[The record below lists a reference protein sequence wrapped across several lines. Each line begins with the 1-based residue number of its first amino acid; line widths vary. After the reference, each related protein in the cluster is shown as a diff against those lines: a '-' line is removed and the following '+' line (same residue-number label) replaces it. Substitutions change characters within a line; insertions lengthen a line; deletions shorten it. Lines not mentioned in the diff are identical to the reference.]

1 MQRSVATDQPA
12 VSLNLSRKSFQN
24 RVAVDRV
31 GSLRWRLRAFWH
43 AVLALFGVTGRSMA
57 PMVAFRKGSPSVRE
71 GLPSRPTWG
80 GPPDDEVGVP
90 VAARMMVASQPR
102 LFIAVTDCVAYSNGF
117 TLGIAVRSKDEIPPQ
132 MMGFGPHREHGD
144 EDPGIQISI
153 RFSDGRD
160 SRGGGLGPNRALMDY
175 YREWS
180 EGKDPPEPVGPIIGQ
195 QGGGGGGLRWDFNYF
210 IWPLPPD
217 GPVTITCKWPG
228 RGLQTAGKELNGT
241 AIRAAGLK
249 SRSVWA

>member
-1 MQRSVATDQPA
+1 M
-12 VSLNLSRKSFQN
+12 
-24 RVAVDRV
+24 DRV

-43 AVLALFGVTGRSMA
+43 GVLALFGVTGRSLVT
-57 PMVAFRKGSPSVRE
+57 VAFRKGAPPVRE
-71 GLPSRPTWG
+71 GVPPQPKWT
-80 GPPDDEVGVP
+80 GPPEDEVGVA
-90 VAARMMVASQPR
+90 VAARIVVALQPR

-117 TLGIAVRSKDEIPPQ
+117 TFGLAVRSKDEIPPH
-132 MMGFGPHREHGD
+132 MMGFGPHREAGD
-144 EDPGIQISI
+144 DAGIQVSI

-160 SRGGGLGPNRALMDY
+160 SRGGGPGPNRAVMDY
-175 YREWS
+175 YRDWS

-195 QGGGGGGLRWDFNYF
+195 HGGGGGGQHWDFRYF

-217 GPVTITCKWPG
+217 GPVTITCKWPA

-249 SRSVWA
+249 SHSVWD

>member
-1 MQRSVATDQPA
+1 M
-12 VSLNLSRKSFQN
+12 
-24 RVAVDRV
+24 DRV
-31 GSLRWRLRAFWH
+31 GSLRWRLRSWWYG
-43 AVLALFGVTGRSMA
+43 ALHMLGINRA
-57 PMVAFRKGSPSVRE
+57 PSIAYLRATRKGKAPVRDQ
-71 GLPSRPTWG
+71 PPPVPRWG
-80 GPPDDEVGVP
+80 APPDDEVGVA
-90 VAARMMVASQPR
+90 VAARMVLASQPR

-117 TLGIAVRSKDEIPPQ
+117 TLGIAVRSKDEIRPD

-144 EDPGIQISI
+144 DAGIQVSI

-160 SRGGGLGPNRALMDY
+160 SRGAGLGPNREVMDY
-175 YREWS
+175 YKEWS

-195 QGGGGGGLRWDFNYF
+195 QGGGGGGHRWDFHYF

-217 GPVTITCKWPG
+217 GQVTITCKWPG

-249 SRSVWA
+249 SKSVWD